1 MDFRS
6 VIARTIT
13 GRPRNEHDPVAV
25 VSTAL
30 GWTWLIAGIFH
41 GSFLPRL
48 ISVPDY

>member
-13 GRPRNEHDPVAV
+13 RVERPRNEHGPVAV

-30 GWTWLIAGIFH
+30 GGRRNF
-41 GSFLPRL
+41 SRL
-48 ISVPDY
+48 VSSILD